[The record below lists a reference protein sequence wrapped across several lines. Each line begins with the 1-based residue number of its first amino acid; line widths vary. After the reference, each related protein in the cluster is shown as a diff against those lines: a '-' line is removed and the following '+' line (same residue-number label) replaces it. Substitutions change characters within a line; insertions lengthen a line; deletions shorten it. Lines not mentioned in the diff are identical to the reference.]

1 MINHSELN
9 VQTYMSYPANKQA
22 IQAKHHCSLP
32 ENLGGGGNGRKE
44 AKENRSVKK
53 TGKPYYDQ
61 SIN

>member
-32 ENLGGGGNGRKE
+32 ENLGGGGTEEKKR
-44 AKENRSVKK
+44 KK
-53 TGKPYYDQ
+53 TGQ
-61 SIN
+61 SKRLVSPTTISL

>member
-22 IQAKHHCSLP
+22 IQAKHHYSLP
-32 ENLGGGGNGRKE
+32 ENLGGRNGRKE